1 MMLSR
6 RQGCGLAMVMLLA
19 GCAMSPQFAGESAS
33 FGSHTLKAD
42 VLKSIK
48 NFEQIRQGC
57 RQITSVRSQIVDQK
71 VDGSGRPISSTEVW
85 QIDACGQQSQYQ
97 VGLREDGQGG
107 TFINTR
113 RLQP

>member
-1 MMLSR
+1 MRFSDGDAVGRLRDESSVCWGKCFIWQSYFKSR
-6 RQGCGLAMVMLLA
+6 CVEVDQ
-19 GCAMSPQFAGESAS
+19 
-33 FGSHTLKAD
+33 
-42 VLKSIK
+42 

-97 VGLREDGQGG
+97 VGLRDDGQGG